1 MKKEIHITLA
11 EPRGFCA
18 GVDRAIAIVEKALE
32 KYGAPIY
39 VRHEVVHNEF
49 VIENLK
55 RKGAIFVE
63 DMEDIP
69 KGSHVIY
76 SAHGVS
82 KLVRKKASDFN
93 LVPIDATCPLV
104 TKVHKEVIQQ
114 NKKGHI
120 IIMIGHE
127 GHPEVDGTMG
137 QVDDNEKTF
146 LVQNLGDIDRLRIKN
161 TEKISYVTQ
170 TTLSIDETKEII
182 NKLKTKYP
190 NISGPNKSDICYATQ
205 NRQDAIKQILPSS
218 DILFVVGSKN
228 SSNSNRL
235 KELGEKKGIPSILID
250 DMSDFM
256 LICWDCEN
264 EFRAP
269 MAQFVEDKLENGER
283 IQIDPKKGPRLK
295 VYQPPKK
302 SDSLSVDDLIKRDLE
317 STGASVAELEAAVEA
332 SKLSGGLMSIEDWID
347 QTIAA
352 KGYIQAQEHRE
363 EFILATGAG
372 ATKFNKWMKKA
383 GLYFNKQTGRWT
395 RWEDR

>member
-18 GVDRAIAIVEKALE
+18 GVDRAITIVEKALE

-137 QVDDNEKTF
+137 QVDDNDKTF

-182 NKLKTKYP
+182 DKLKTKYP

-205 NRQDAIKQILPSS
+205 NRQDAIKSLIKDKEL
-218 DILFVVGSKN
+218 IIVVGSSN
-228 SSNSNRL
+228 SSNSSRL
-235 KELGEKKGIPSILID
+235 AELAKQEGVESVLVGNIENFDLSILLNKKKIGITAGA
-250 DMSDFM
+250 S
-256 LICWDCEN
+256 
-264 EFRAP
+264 AP
-269 MAQFVEDKLENGER
+269 EILVKH
-283 IQIDPKKGPRLK
+283 
-295 VYQPPKK
+295 
-302 SDSLSVDDLIKRDLE
+302 LIKKIKRNYDVLIDAMNGIE
-317 STGASVAELEAAVEA
+317 ENIIF
-332 SKLSGGLMSIEDWID
+332 KLPNI
-347 QTIAA
+347 
-352 KGYIQAQEHRE
+352 
-363 EFILATGAG
+363 
-372 ATKFNKWMKKA
+372 
-383 GLYFNKQTGRWT
+383 
-395 RWEDR
+395 

>member
-32 KYGAPIY
+32 KYGSPIY

-114 NKKGHI
+114 NNKGHI

-137 QVDDNEKTF
+137 QVDDNDKVF

-205 NRQDAIKQILPSS
+205 NRQDAIKSLIKDKEL
-218 DILFVVGSKN
+218 IIVVGSSN
-228 SSNSNRL
+228 SSNSSRL
-235 KELGEKKGIPSILID
+235 AELAKQEGVESVLVGNIESFDLSILLNKKNIGITAGA
-250 DMSDFM
+250 S
-256 LICWDCEN
+256 
-264 EFRAP
+264 AP
-269 MAQFVEDKLENGER
+269 EILVKN
-283 IQIDPKKGPRLK
+283 
-295 VYQPPKK
+295 
-302 SDSLSVDDLIKRDLE
+302 LIKKIKSNYDVLIDE
-317 STGASVAELEAAVEA
+317 MNGIEENIIF
-332 SKLSGGLMSIEDWID
+332 KLPKI
-347 QTIAA
+347 
-352 KGYIQAQEHRE
+352 
-363 EFILATGAG
+363 
-372 ATKFNKWMKKA
+372 
-383 GLYFNKQTGRWT
+383 
-395 RWEDR
+395 

>member
-137 QVDDNEKTF
+137 QVDDNDKTF

-182 NKLKTKYP
+182 DKLKTKYP

-205 NRQDAIKQILPSS
+205 NRQDAIKSLIKDKEL
-218 DILFVVGSKN
+218 IIVVGSSN
-228 SSNSNRL
+228 SSNSSRL
-235 KELGEKKGIPSILID
+235 AELAKQEGVESVLVGNIESFDLSILLNKKKIGITAGA
-250 DMSDFM
+250 S
-256 LICWDCEN
+256 
-264 EFRAP
+264 AP
-269 MAQFVEDKLENGER
+269 EILVKN
-283 IQIDPKKGPRLK
+283 
-295 VYQPPKK
+295 
-302 SDSLSVDDLIKRDLE
+302 LIKKIKRNYDVLIDE
-317 STGASVAELEAAVEA
+317 MNGIEENIIF
-332 SKLSGGLMSIEDWID
+332 KLPNI
-347 QTIAA
+347 
-352 KGYIQAQEHRE
+352 
-363 EFILATGAG
+363 
-372 ATKFNKWMKKA
+372 
-383 GLYFNKQTGRWT
+383 
-395 RWEDR
+395 

>member
-18 GVDRAIAIVEKALE
+18 GVDRAITIVEKTLE

-49 VIENLK
+49 VIEDLK

-137 QVDDNEKTF
+137 QVDDNDKTF

-182 NKLKTKYP
+182 NKLKEKYP
-190 NISGPNKSDICYATQ
+190 DISGPNKSDICYATQ
-205 NRQDAIKQILPSS
+205 NRQDAIKSLIKDKEL
-218 DILFVVGSKN
+218 IIVVGSSN
-228 SSNSNRL
+228 SSNSSRL
-235 KELGEKKGIPSILID
+235 AELAKQEGVESVLVGNIESFDLSILLNKKKIGITAGA
-250 DMSDFM
+250 S
-256 LICWDCEN
+256 
-264 EFRAP
+264 AP
-269 MAQFVEDKLENGER
+269 EILVKN
-283 IQIDPKKGPRLK
+283 
-295 VYQPPKK
+295 
-302 SDSLSVDDLIKRDLE
+302 LIKKIKRNYDVLIDE
-317 STGASVAELEAAVEA
+317 MNGIEENIIF
-332 SKLSGGLMSIEDWID
+332 KLPNI
-347 QTIAA
+347 
-352 KGYIQAQEHRE
+352 
-363 EFILATGAG
+363 
-372 ATKFNKWMKKA
+372 
-383 GLYFNKQTGRWT
+383 
-395 RWEDR
+395 

>member
-1 MKKEIHITLA
+1 MKKEINITLA

-18 GVDRAIAIVEKALE
+18 GVNRAITIVEKALE

-82 KLVRKKASDFN
+82 KLVKKKASDFN

-127 GHPEVDGTMG
+127 GHPEVEGTMG
-137 QVDDNEKTF
+137 QVDDNDKTF
-146 LVQNLGDIDRLRIKN
+146 LVQNLEDIDRLSFEN
-161 TEKISYVTQ
+161 AEKLSYVTQ

-205 NRQDAIKQILPSS
+205 NRQDAIKSLIKDKEL
-218 DILFVVGSKN
+218 IIVVGSSN
-228 SSNSNRL
+228 SSNSSRL
-235 KELGEKKGIPSILID
+235 AELAKQEGVESVLVGNIESFDLSILLNKKNIGITAGA
-250 DMSDFM
+250 S
-256 LICWDCEN
+256 
-264 EFRAP
+264 AP
-269 MAQFVEDKLENGER
+269 EILVKN
-283 IQIDPKKGPRLK
+283 
-295 VYQPPKK
+295 
-302 SDSLSVDDLIKRDLE
+302 LIKKIKSNYDVLIDE
-317 STGASVAELEAAVEA
+317 MNGVEENIIF
-332 SKLSGGLMSIEDWID
+332 KLPNI
-347 QTIAA
+347 
-352 KGYIQAQEHRE
+352 
-363 EFILATGAG
+363 
-372 ATKFNKWMKKA
+372 
-383 GLYFNKQTGRWT
+383 
-395 RWEDR
+395 

>member
-32 KYGAPIY
+32 KYGSPIY

-55 RKGAIFVE
+55 KKGAIFIE
-63 DMEDIP
+63 DMEEIP

-82 KLVRKKASDFN
+82 KLVKKKASDFN
-93 LVPIDATCPLV
+93 LIPIDATCPLV
-104 TKVHKEVIQQ
+104 TKVHKQVIQQ

-137 QVDDNEKTF
+137 QVDDNDKTF

-205 NRQDAIKQILPSS
+205 NRQDAIKSLIKDKEL
-218 DILFVVGSKN
+218 IIVVGSSN
-228 SSNSNRL
+228 SSNSSRL
-235 KELGEKKGIPSILID
+235 AELAKQEGVESVLVGNIESFDLSILLNKKKIGITAGA
-250 DMSDFM
+250 S
-256 LICWDCEN
+256 
-264 EFRAP
+264 AP
-269 MAQFVEDKLENGER
+269 EILVKN
-283 IQIDPKKGPRLK
+283 
-295 VYQPPKK
+295 
-302 SDSLSVDDLIKRDLE
+302 LIKKIKSNYDVLIDE
-317 STGASVAELEAAVEA
+317 MNGIEENIIF
-332 SKLSGGLMSIEDWID
+332 KLPNI
-347 QTIAA
+347 
-352 KGYIQAQEHRE
+352 
-363 EFILATGAG
+363 
-372 ATKFNKWMKKA
+372 
-383 GLYFNKQTGRWT
+383 
-395 RWEDR
+395 

>member
-18 GVDRAIAIVEKALE
+18 GVDRAIAIVEKALQ
-32 KYGAPIY
+32 KYGSPIY

-137 QVDDNEKTF
+137 QVDDNDKAF
-146 LVQNLGDIDRLRIKN
+146 LVQNLEDIDRLRIKN

-205 NRQDAIKQILPSS
+205 NRQDAIKSLIKDKEL
-218 DILFVVGSKN
+218 IIVVGSSN
-228 SSNSNRL
+228 SSNSSRL
-235 KELGEKKGIPSILID
+235 AELAKQEGVESVLVGNIESFDLSILLNKKKIGITAGA
-250 DMSDFM
+250 S
-256 LICWDCEN
+256 
-264 EFRAP
+264 AP
-269 MAQFVEDKLENGER
+269 EILVKN
-283 IQIDPKKGPRLK
+283 
-295 VYQPPKK
+295 
-302 SDSLSVDDLIKRDLE
+302 LIKKIKSNYDVLIDE
-317 STGASVAELEAAVEA
+317 MNGVEENIIF
-332 SKLSGGLMSIEDWID
+332 KLPNI
-347 QTIAA
+347 
-352 KGYIQAQEHRE
+352 
-363 EFILATGAG
+363 
-372 ATKFNKWMKKA
+372 
-383 GLYFNKQTGRWT
+383 
-395 RWEDR
+395 

>member
-18 GVDRAIAIVEKALE
+18 GVDRAITIVEKALE

-39 VRHEVVHNEF
+39 VRHEVVHNECA
-49 VIENLK
+49 IENLK

-137 QVDDNEKTF
+137 QVDDNGNTF
-146 LVQNLGDIDRLRIKN
+146 LVQNPGDIDRLRIKN

-170 TTLSIDETKEII
+170 TTLSIDETKEIVD
-182 NKLKTKYP
+182 KLKTKYP

-205 NRQDAIKQILPSS
+205 NRQDAIKSLIKDKEL
-218 DILFVVGSKN
+218 IIVVGSSN
-228 SSNSNRL
+228 SSNSSRL
-235 KELGEKKGIPSILID
+235 AELAKQEGVESVLVGNIENFDLSILLNKKKIGITAGA
-250 DMSDFM
+250 S
-256 LICWDCEN
+256 
-264 EFRAP
+264 AP
-269 MAQFVEDKLENGER
+269 EILVKN
-283 IQIDPKKGPRLK
+283 
-295 VYQPPKK
+295 
-302 SDSLSVDDLIKRDLE
+302 LIKKIKRNYDVLIDE
-317 STGASVAELEAAVEA
+317 MNGIEENIIF
-332 SKLSGGLMSIEDWID
+332 KLPNI
-347 QTIAA
+347 
-352 KGYIQAQEHRE
+352 
-363 EFILATGAG
+363 
-372 ATKFNKWMKKA
+372 
-383 GLYFNKQTGRWT
+383 
-395 RWEDR
+395 

>member
-18 GVDRAIAIVEKALE
+18 GVDRAITIVEKALE

-55 RKGAIFVE
+55 RKGAVFIE

-137 QVDDNEKTF
+137 QVDDNDKTF

-182 NKLKTKYP
+182 NKLKEKYP

-205 NRQDAIKQILPSS
+205 NRQDAIKSLIKDKEL
-218 DILFVVGSKN
+218 IIVVGSSN
-228 SSNSNRL
+228 SSNSSRL
-235 KELGEKKGIPSILID
+235 AELAKQEGVESVLVGNIESFDLSILLNKKKIGITAGA
-250 DMSDFM
+250 S
-256 LICWDCEN
+256 
-264 EFRAP
+264 AP
-269 MAQFVEDKLENGER
+269 EILVKN
-283 IQIDPKKGPRLK
+283 
-295 VYQPPKK
+295 
-302 SDSLSVDDLIKRDLE
+302 LIKKIKRNYDVLIDE
-317 STGASVAELEAAVEA
+317 MNGIEENIIF
-332 SKLSGGLMSIEDWID
+332 KLPNI
-347 QTIAA
+347 
-352 KGYIQAQEHRE
+352 
-363 EFILATGAG
+363 
-372 ATKFNKWMKKA
+372 
-383 GLYFNKQTGRWT
+383 
-395 RWEDR
+395 

>member
-18 GVDRAIAIVEKALE
+18 GVDRAITIVEKTLE

-49 VIENLK
+49 VIEDLK

-137 QVDDNEKTF
+137 QVDDNDKTF
-146 LVQNLGDIDRLRIKN
+146 LVQNLGDIDKLRIKN

-182 NKLKTKYP
+182 DKLKTKYP

-205 NRQDAIKQILPSS
+205 NRQDAIKSLITDKEL
-218 DILFVVGSKN
+218 IIVVGSSN
-228 SSNSNRL
+228 SSNSTRL
-235 KELGEKKGIPSILID
+235 AEIAKQEGVESVLVGNIENFDLSILLNKKKIGITAGA
-250 DMSDFM
+250 S
-256 LICWDCEN
+256 
-264 EFRAP
+264 AP
-269 MAQFVEDKLENGER
+269 EILVKN
-283 IQIDPKKGPRLK
+283 
-295 VYQPPKK
+295 
-302 SDSLSVDDLIKRDLE
+302 LIKKIKRNYDVLIDE
-317 STGASVAELEAAVEA
+317 MNGIEENIIF
-332 SKLSGGLMSIEDWID
+332 KLPNI
-347 QTIAA
+347 
-352 KGYIQAQEHRE
+352 
-363 EFILATGAG
+363 
-372 ATKFNKWMKKA
+372 
-383 GLYFNKQTGRWT
+383 
-395 RWEDR
+395 

>member
-1 MKKEIHITLA
+1 MKKEINITLA

-18 GVDRAIAIVEKALE
+18 GVNRAITIVEKALE

-82 KLVRKKASDFN
+82 KLVKKKASNFN

-114 NKKGHI
+114 NKNGHI

-127 GHPEVDGTMG
+127 GHPEVEGTMG
-137 QVDDNEKTF
+137 QVDDNDKTF
-146 LVQNLGDIDRLRIKN
+146 LVQNLEDIDRLSFEN
-161 TEKISYVTQ
+161 AEKLSYVTQ

-205 NRQDAIKQILPSS
+205 NRQDAIKSLIKDKEL
-218 DILFVVGSKN
+218 IIVVGSSN
-228 SSNSNRL
+228 SSNSSRL
-235 KELGEKKGIPSILID
+235 AELAKQEGVESVLVGNIESFDLSILLNKKNIGITAGA
-250 DMSDFM
+250 S
-256 LICWDCEN
+256 
-264 EFRAP
+264 AP
-269 MAQFVEDKLENGER
+269 EILVKN
-283 IQIDPKKGPRLK
+283 
-295 VYQPPKK
+295 
-302 SDSLSVDDLIKRDLE
+302 LIKKIKSNYDVLIDE
-317 STGASVAELEAAVEA
+317 MNGVEENIIF
-332 SKLSGGLMSIEDWID
+332 KLPNI
-347 QTIAA
+347 
-352 KGYIQAQEHRE
+352 
-363 EFILATGAG
+363 
-372 ATKFNKWMKKA
+372 
-383 GLYFNKQTGRWT
+383 
-395 RWEDR
+395 

>member
-18 GVDRAIAIVEKALE
+18 GVDRAITIVEKTLE

-49 VIENLK
+49 VIEDLK

-137 QVDDNEKTF
+137 QVDDNDKTF
-146 LVQNLGDIDRLRIKN
+146 LVQNLGDIDKLRIKN

-205 NRQDAIKQILPSS
+205 NRQDAIKSLIKDKEL
-218 DILFVVGSKN
+218 IIVVGSSN
-228 SSNSNRL
+228 SSNSSRL
-235 KELGEKKGIPSILID
+235 AELAKQEGVESVLVGNIENFDLFILLNKKKIGITAGASAPEILVKNLIKKIKRNYDVLID
-250 DMSDFM
+250 EMNG
-256 LICWDCEN
+256 IEEN
-264 EFRAP
+264 IIF
-269 MAQFVEDKLENGER
+269 KLPN
-283 IQIDPKKGPRLK
+283 I
-295 VYQPPKK
+295 
-302 SDSLSVDDLIKRDLE
+302 
-317 STGASVAELEAAVEA
+317 
-332 SKLSGGLMSIEDWID
+332 
-347 QTIAA
+347 
-352 KGYIQAQEHRE
+352 
-363 EFILATGAG
+363 
-372 ATKFNKWMKKA
+372 
-383 GLYFNKQTGRWT
+383 
-395 RWEDR
+395 

>member
-137 QVDDNEKTF
+137 QVDDNDKTF

-205 NRQDAIKQILPSS
+205 NRQDAIKSLIKDKEL
-218 DILFVVGSKN
+218 IIVVGSSN
-228 SSNSNRL
+228 SSNSSRL
-235 KELGEKKGIPSILID
+235 AELAKQEGVESVLVGNIENFDLSILLNKKKIGITAGA
-250 DMSDFM
+250 S
-256 LICWDCEN
+256 
-264 EFRAP
+264 AP
-269 MAQFVEDKLENGER
+269 EILVKN
-283 IQIDPKKGPRLK
+283 
-295 VYQPPKK
+295 
-302 SDSLSVDDLIKRDLE
+302 LIKKIKRNYDVLIDE
-317 STGASVAELEAAVEA
+317 MNGIEENIIF
-332 SKLSGGLMSIEDWID
+332 KLPNI
-347 QTIAA
+347 
-352 KGYIQAQEHRE
+352 
-363 EFILATGAG
+363 
-372 ATKFNKWMKKA
+372 
-383 GLYFNKQTGRWT
+383 
-395 RWEDR
+395 

>member
-32 KYGAPIY
+32 KYGSPIY

-205 NRQDAIKQILPSS
+205 NRQDAIKSLIKDKEL
-218 DILFVVGSKN
+218 IIVVGSSN
-228 SSNSNRL
+228 SSNSSRL
-235 KELGEKKGIPSILID
+235 AELAKQEGVESVLVGNIENFDLSILLNKKKIGITAGA
-250 DMSDFM
+250 S
-256 LICWDCEN
+256 
-264 EFRAP
+264 AP
-269 MAQFVEDKLENGER
+269 EILVKN
-283 IQIDPKKGPRLK
+283 
-295 VYQPPKK
+295 
-302 SDSLSVDDLIKRDLE
+302 LIKKIKSNYDVLIDE
-317 STGASVAELEAAVEA
+317 MNGIEENIIF
-332 SKLSGGLMSIEDWID
+332 KLPNI
-347 QTIAA
+347 
-352 KGYIQAQEHRE
+352 
-363 EFILATGAG
+363 
-372 ATKFNKWMKKA
+372 
-383 GLYFNKQTGRWT
+383 
-395 RWEDR
+395 

>member
-32 KYGAPIY
+32 KYGSPIY

-182 NKLKTKYP
+182 NKLKEKYP

-205 NRQDAIKQILPSS
+205 NRQDAIKSLIKDKEL
-218 DILFVVGSKN
+218 IIVVGSSN
-228 SSNSNRL
+228 SSNSSRL
-235 KELGEKKGIPSILID
+235 AELAKQEGVESVLVGNIESFDLSILLNKKKIGITAGA
-250 DMSDFM
+250 S
-256 LICWDCEN
+256 
-264 EFRAP
+264 AP
-269 MAQFVEDKLENGER
+269 EILVKN
-283 IQIDPKKGPRLK
+283 
-295 VYQPPKK
+295 
-302 SDSLSVDDLIKRDLE
+302 LIKKIKRNYDVLIDE
-317 STGASVAELEAAVEA
+317 MNGIEENIIF
-332 SKLSGGLMSIEDWID
+332 KLPNI
-347 QTIAA
+347 
-352 KGYIQAQEHRE
+352 
-363 EFILATGAG
+363 
-372 ATKFNKWMKKA
+372 
-383 GLYFNKQTGRWT
+383 
-395 RWEDR
+395 

>member
-18 GVDRAIAIVEKALE
+18 GVDRAIAIVEKALQ
-32 KYGAPIY
+32 KYGSPIY

-137 QVDDNEKTF
+137 QVDDNDKAF
-146 LVQNLGDIDRLRIKN
+146 LVQNLEDIDRLRIKN

-205 NRQDAIKQILPSS
+205 NRQDAIKSLIKDKEL
-218 DILFVVGSKN
+218 IIVVGSSN
-228 SSNSNRL
+228 SSNSSRL
-235 KELGEKKGIPSILID
+235 AELAKQEGVESVLVGNIESFDLSILLNKKKIGITAGA
-250 DMSDFM
+250 S
-256 LICWDCEN
+256 
-264 EFRAP
+264 AP
-269 MAQFVEDKLENGER
+269 EILVKN
-283 IQIDPKKGPRLK
+283 
-295 VYQPPKK
+295 
-302 SDSLSVDDLIKRDLE
+302 LIKKIKSNYDVLIDE
-317 STGASVAELEAAVEA
+317 MNGIEENIIF
-332 SKLSGGLMSIEDWID
+332 KLPNI
-347 QTIAA
+347 
-352 KGYIQAQEHRE
+352 
-363 EFILATGAG
+363 
-372 ATKFNKWMKKA
+372 
-383 GLYFNKQTGRWT
+383 
-395 RWEDR
+395 

>member
-18 GVDRAIAIVEKALE
+18 GVDRAITIVEKTLE

-137 QVDDNEKTF
+137 QVDDNDKTF
-146 LVQNLGDIDRLRIKN
+146 LVQNLGDIDKLRIKN

-182 NKLKTKYP
+182 DKLKTKYP

-205 NRQDAIKQILPSS
+205 NRQDAIKSLITDKEL
-218 DILFVVGSKN
+218 IIVVGSSN
-228 SSNSNRL
+228 SSNSSRL
-235 KELGEKKGIPSILID
+235 AELAKQEGVESVLVGNIENFDLSILLNKKKIGITAGA
-250 DMSDFM
+250 S
-256 LICWDCEN
+256 
-264 EFRAP
+264 AP
-269 MAQFVEDKLENGER
+269 EILVKN
-283 IQIDPKKGPRLK
+283 
-295 VYQPPKK
+295 
-302 SDSLSVDDLIKRDLE
+302 LIKKIKRNYDVLIDE
-317 STGASVAELEAAVEA
+317 MNGIEENIIF
-332 SKLSGGLMSIEDWID
+332 KLPNI
-347 QTIAA
+347 
-352 KGYIQAQEHRE
+352 
-363 EFILATGAG
+363 
-372 ATKFNKWMKKA
+372 
-383 GLYFNKQTGRWT
+383 
-395 RWEDR
+395 

>member
-18 GVDRAIAIVEKALE
+18 GVDRAIAIVEKTLE

-137 QVDDNEKTF
+137 QVDDNDKTF
-146 LVQNLGDIDRLRIKN
+146 LVQNLGDIDRLMIKN

-205 NRQDAIKQILPSS
+205 NRQDAIKSLIKDKEL
-218 DILFVVGSKN
+218 IIVVGSSN
-228 SSNSNRL
+228 SSNSSRL
-235 KELGEKKGIPSILID
+235 AELVKQEGVESVLVGNIENFDLSLLLNKKKIGITAGASAPEILVKNLIKKIKSNYDVLID
-250 DMSDFM
+250 EMNG
-256 LICWDCEN
+256 IEEN
-264 EFRAP
+264 IIF
-269 MAQFVEDKLENGER
+269 KLPN
-283 IQIDPKKGPRLK
+283 I
-295 VYQPPKK
+295 
-302 SDSLSVDDLIKRDLE
+302 
-317 STGASVAELEAAVEA
+317 
-332 SKLSGGLMSIEDWID
+332 
-347 QTIAA
+347 
-352 KGYIQAQEHRE
+352 
-363 EFILATGAG
+363 
-372 ATKFNKWMKKA
+372 
-383 GLYFNKQTGRWT
+383 
-395 RWEDR
+395 

>member
-18 GVDRAIAIVEKALE
+18 GVDRAITIVEKALE

-137 QVDDNEKTF
+137 QVDDNDKTF

-182 NKLKTKYP
+182 NKLKEKYP

-205 NRQDAIKQILPSS
+205 NRQDAIKSLIKDKEL
-218 DILFVVGSKN
+218 IIVVGSSN
-228 SSNSNRL
+228 SSNSSRL
-235 KELGEKKGIPSILID
+235 AELAKQEGVESVLVGNIESFDLSILLNKKKIGITAGA
-250 DMSDFM
+250 S
-256 LICWDCEN
+256 
-264 EFRAP
+264 AP
-269 MAQFVEDKLENGER
+269 EILVKN
-283 IQIDPKKGPRLK
+283 
-295 VYQPPKK
+295 
-302 SDSLSVDDLIKRDLE
+302 LIKKIKRNYDVLIDE
-317 STGASVAELEAAVEA
+317 MNGIEENIIF
-332 SKLSGGLMSIEDWID
+332 KLPNI
-347 QTIAA
+347 
-352 KGYIQAQEHRE
+352 
-363 EFILATGAG
+363 
-372 ATKFNKWMKKA
+372 
-383 GLYFNKQTGRWT
+383 
-395 RWEDR
+395 

>member
-18 GVDRAIAIVEKALE
+18 GVDRAIAIVEKTLE

-55 RKGAIFVE
+55 KKGAIFVE
-63 DMEDIP
+63 NMEDIP
-69 KGSHVIY
+69 KGSHVVY

-82 KLVRKKASDFN
+82 KLVKKKASDFN

-137 QVDDNEKTF
+137 QVDDNDKTF

-182 NKLKTKYP
+182 NKLKEKYP

-205 NRQDAIKQILPSS
+205 NRQDAIKSLLTDKELI
-218 DILFVVGSKN
+218 IVVGSSN
-228 SSNSNRL
+228 SSNSSRL
-235 KELGEKKGIPSILID
+235 AELAKQEGVESVLVGNIENFDLSILLNKKKIGITAGA
-250 DMSDFM
+250 S
-256 LICWDCEN
+256 
-264 EFRAP
+264 AP
-269 MAQFVEDKLENGER
+269 EILVKN
-283 IQIDPKKGPRLK
+283 
-295 VYQPPKK
+295 
-302 SDSLSVDDLIKRDLE
+302 LIKKIKRNYDVLIDE
-317 STGASVAELEAAVEA
+317 MNGIEENIIF
-332 SKLSGGLMSIEDWID
+332 KLPNI
-347 QTIAA
+347 
-352 KGYIQAQEHRE
+352 
-363 EFILATGAG
+363 
-372 ATKFNKWMKKA
+372 
-383 GLYFNKQTGRWT
+383 
-395 RWEDR
+395 

>member
-18 GVDRAIAIVEKALE
+18 GVDRAITIVEKALE

-49 VIENLK
+49 VIKNLK
-55 RKGAIFVE
+55 RKGAVFVE

-137 QVDDNEKTF
+137 QVDDNDKTF

-182 NKLKTKYP
+182 NKLKEKYP

-205 NRQDAIKQILPSS
+205 NRQDAIKSLIKDKEL
-218 DILFVVGSKN
+218 IIVVGSSN
-228 SSNSNRL
+228 SSNSSRL
-235 KELGEKKGIPSILID
+235 AELAKQEGVESVLVGNIESFDLSILLNKKKIGITAGA
-250 DMSDFM
+250 S
-256 LICWDCEN
+256 
-264 EFRAP
+264 AP
-269 MAQFVEDKLENGER
+269 EILVKN
-283 IQIDPKKGPRLK
+283 
-295 VYQPPKK
+295 
-302 SDSLSVDDLIKRDLE
+302 LIKKIKRNYDVLIDE
-317 STGASVAELEAAVEA
+317 MNGIEENIIF
-332 SKLSGGLMSIEDWID
+332 KLPNI
-347 QTIAA
+347 
-352 KGYIQAQEHRE
+352 
-363 EFILATGAG
+363 
-372 ATKFNKWMKKA
+372 
-383 GLYFNKQTGRWT
+383 
-395 RWEDR
+395 

>member
-18 GVDRAIAIVEKALE
+18 GVDRAITIVEKTLE

-49 VIENLK
+49 VIEDLK

-137 QVDDNEKTF
+137 QVDDNDKAF
-146 LVQNLGDIDRLRIKN
+146 LVQNLEDIDRLRIKN

-205 NRQDAIKQILPSS
+205 NRQDAIKSLIKDKEL
-218 DILFVVGSKN
+218 IIVVGSSN
-228 SSNSNRL
+228 SSNSSRL
-235 KELGEKKGIPSILID
+235 AELAKQEGVESVLVGNIESFDLSILLNKKNIGITAGA
-250 DMSDFM
+250 S
-256 LICWDCEN
+256 
-264 EFRAP
+264 AP
-269 MAQFVEDKLENGER
+269 EILVKN
-283 IQIDPKKGPRLK
+283 
-295 VYQPPKK
+295 
-302 SDSLSVDDLIKRDLE
+302 LIKKIKSNYDVLIDE
-317 STGASVAELEAAVEA
+317 MNGVEENIIF
-332 SKLSGGLMSIEDWID
+332 KLPNI
-347 QTIAA
+347 
-352 KGYIQAQEHRE
+352 
-363 EFILATGAG
+363 
-372 ATKFNKWMKKA
+372 
-383 GLYFNKQTGRWT
+383 
-395 RWEDR
+395 

>member
-18 GVDRAIAIVEKALE
+18 GVDRAITIVEKALE

-55 RKGAIFVE
+55 RKGAVFVE

-137 QVDDNEKTF
+137 QVDDNDKTF

-182 NKLKTKYP
+182 NKLKEKYP

-205 NRQDAIKQILPSS
+205 NRQDAIKSLLTDKELI
-218 DILFVVGSKN
+218 IVVGSSN
-228 SSNSNRL
+228 SSNSSRL
-235 KELGEKKGIPSILID
+235 AELAKQEGVESVLVGNIESFDLSILLNKKKIGITAGA
-250 DMSDFM
+250 S
-256 LICWDCEN
+256 
-264 EFRAP
+264 AP
-269 MAQFVEDKLENGER
+269 EILVKN
-283 IQIDPKKGPRLK
+283 
-295 VYQPPKK
+295 
-302 SDSLSVDDLIKRDLE
+302 LIKKIKRNYDVLIDE
-317 STGASVAELEAAVEA
+317 MNGIEENIIF
-332 SKLSGGLMSIEDWID
+332 KLPNI
-347 QTIAA
+347 
-352 KGYIQAQEHRE
+352 
-363 EFILATGAG
+363 
-372 ATKFNKWMKKA
+372 
-383 GLYFNKQTGRWT
+383 
-395 RWEDR
+395 

>member
-18 GVDRAIAIVEKALE
+18 GVDRAITIVEKTLE

-127 GHPEVDGTMG
+127 GHPEVDGTLG
-137 QVDDNEKTF
+137 QVDDNDKTF

-182 NKLKTKYP
+182 DKLKTKYP

-205 NRQDAIKQILPSS
+205 NRQDAIKSLLTDKELI
-218 DILFVVGSKN
+218 IVVGSSN
-228 SSNSNRL
+228 SSNSSRL
-235 KELGEKKGIPSILID
+235 AELAKQEGVESVLVGNIENFDLSILLNKKKIGITAGA
-250 DMSDFM
+250 S
-256 LICWDCEN
+256 
-264 EFRAP
+264 AP
-269 MAQFVEDKLENGER
+269 EILVKN
-283 IQIDPKKGPRLK
+283 
-295 VYQPPKK
+295 
-302 SDSLSVDDLIKRDLE
+302 LIKKIKRNYDVLIDE
-317 STGASVAELEAAVEA
+317 MNGIEENIIF
-332 SKLSGGLMSIEDWID
+332 KLPNI
-347 QTIAA
+347 
-352 KGYIQAQEHRE
+352 
-363 EFILATGAG
+363 
-372 ATKFNKWMKKA
+372 
-383 GLYFNKQTGRWT
+383 
-395 RWEDR
+395 

>member
-18 GVDRAIAIVEKALE
+18 GVDRAITIVEKTLE

-49 VIENLK
+49 VIEDLK

-63 DMEDIP
+63 DMKDIP

-137 QVDDNEKTF
+137 QVDDNDKIF
-146 LVQNLGDIDRLRIKN
+146 LVQNLGDIDKLRIKN

-182 NKLKTKYP
+182 DKLKTKYP

-205 NRQDAIKQILPSS
+205 NRQDAIKSLITDKEL
-218 DILFVVGSKN
+218 IIVVGSSN
-228 SSNSNRL
+228 SSNSSRL
-235 KELGEKKGIPSILID
+235 AEIAKQEGVESVLVGNIENFDLSILLNKKKIGITAGA
-250 DMSDFM
+250 S
-256 LICWDCEN
+256 
-264 EFRAP
+264 AP
-269 MAQFVEDKLENGER
+269 EILVKN
-283 IQIDPKKGPRLK
+283 
-295 VYQPPKK
+295 
-302 SDSLSVDDLIKRDLE
+302 LIKKIKRNYDVLIDE
-317 STGASVAELEAAVEA
+317 MNGIEENIIF
-332 SKLSGGLMSIEDWID
+332 KLPNI
-347 QTIAA
+347 
-352 KGYIQAQEHRE
+352 
-363 EFILATGAG
+363 
-372 ATKFNKWMKKA
+372 
-383 GLYFNKQTGRWT
+383 
-395 RWEDR
+395 

>member
-18 GVDRAIAIVEKALE
+18 GVDRAITIVEKALE

-82 KLVRKKASDFN
+82 KVVRKKASEFN

-137 QVDDNEKTF
+137 QVDDNDKTF
-146 LVQNLGDIDRLRIKN
+146 LVQNLGDIDKLRIKN

-182 NKLKTKYP
+182 DKLKTKYP

-205 NRQDAIKQILPSS
+205 NRQDAIKSLIKDKEL
-218 DILFVVGSKN
+218 IIVVGSSN
-228 SSNSNRL
+228 SSNSSRL
-235 KELGEKKGIPSILID
+235 AELAKQEGVESVLVGNIESFDLSILLNKKKIGITAGA
-250 DMSDFM
+250 S
-256 LICWDCEN
+256 
-264 EFRAP
+264 AP
-269 MAQFVEDKLENGER
+269 EILVKN
-283 IQIDPKKGPRLK
+283 
-295 VYQPPKK
+295 
-302 SDSLSVDDLIKRDLE
+302 LIKKIKSNYDVLIDE
-317 STGASVAELEAAVEA
+317 MNGIEENIIF
-332 SKLSGGLMSIEDWID
+332 KLPNI
-347 QTIAA
+347 
-352 KGYIQAQEHRE
+352 
-363 EFILATGAG
+363 
-372 ATKFNKWMKKA
+372 
-383 GLYFNKQTGRWT
+383 
-395 RWEDR
+395 

>member
-18 GVDRAIAIVEKALE
+18 GVDRAIAIVEKALQ
-32 KYGAPIY
+32 KYGSPIY

-137 QVDDNEKTF
+137 QVDDNDKTF
-146 LVQNLGDIDRLRIKN
+146 LVQNLGDIDKLRIKN

-205 NRQDAIKQILPSS
+205 NRQDAIKSLIKDKEL
-218 DILFVVGSKN
+218 IIVVGSSN
-228 SSNSNRL
+228 SSNSSRL
-235 KELGEKKGIPSILID
+235 AELAKQEGVESVLVGNIESFDLSILLNKKKIGITAGA
-250 DMSDFM
+250 S
-256 LICWDCEN
+256 
-264 EFRAP
+264 AP
-269 MAQFVEDKLENGER
+269 EILVKN
-283 IQIDPKKGPRLK
+283 
-295 VYQPPKK
+295 
-302 SDSLSVDDLIKRDLE
+302 LIKKIKRNYDVLIDE
-317 STGASVAELEAAVEA
+317 MNGIEENIIF
-332 SKLSGGLMSIEDWID
+332 KLPNI
-347 QTIAA
+347 
-352 KGYIQAQEHRE
+352 
-363 EFILATGAG
+363 
-372 ATKFNKWMKKA
+372 
-383 GLYFNKQTGRWT
+383 
-395 RWEDR
+395 

>member
-32 KYGAPIY
+32 KYGSPIY

-63 DMEDIP
+63 NMEDIP

-205 NRQDAIKQILPSS
+205 NRQDAIKSLIKDKEL
-218 DILFVVGSKN
+218 IIVVGSSN
-228 SSNSNRL
+228 SSNSSRL
-235 KELGEKKGIPSILID
+235 AELAKQEGVESVLVGNIESFDLSILLNKKKIGITAGA
-250 DMSDFM
+250 S
-256 LICWDCEN
+256 
-264 EFRAP
+264 AP
-269 MAQFVEDKLENGER
+269 EILV
-283 IQIDPKKGPRLK
+283 
-295 VYQPPKK
+295 K
-302 SDSLSVDDLIKRDLE
+302 SLIKKIKSNYDVLIDE
-317 STGASVAELEAAVEA
+317 MNGIEENIIF
-332 SKLSGGLMSIEDWID
+332 KLPNI
-347 QTIAA
+347 
-352 KGYIQAQEHRE
+352 
-363 EFILATGAG
+363 
-372 ATKFNKWMKKA
+372 
-383 GLYFNKQTGRWT
+383 
-395 RWEDR
+395 

>member
-18 GVDRAIAIVEKALE
+18 GVDRAITIVEKALE

-137 QVDDNEKTF
+137 QVDDNDKTF

-205 NRQDAIKQILPSS
+205 NRQDAIKSLIKDKEL
-218 DILFVVGSKN
+218 IIVVGSSN
-228 SSNSNRL
+228 SSNSSRL
-235 KELGEKKGIPSILID
+235 AELAKQEGVESVLVGNIESFDLSILLNKKKIGITAGA
-250 DMSDFM
+250 S
-256 LICWDCEN
+256 
-264 EFRAP
+264 AP
-269 MAQFVEDKLENGER
+269 EILVKN
-283 IQIDPKKGPRLK
+283 
-295 VYQPPKK
+295 
-302 SDSLSVDDLIKRDLE
+302 LIKKIKSNYDVLIDE
-317 STGASVAELEAAVEA
+317 MNGIEENIIF
-332 SKLSGGLMSIEDWID
+332 KLPNI
-347 QTIAA
+347 
-352 KGYIQAQEHRE
+352 
-363 EFILATGAG
+363 
-372 ATKFNKWMKKA
+372 
-383 GLYFNKQTGRWT
+383 
-395 RWEDR
+395 

>member
-137 QVDDNEKTF
+137 QVDDNDKT
-146 LVQNLGDIDRLRIKN
+146 L
-161 TEKISYVTQ
+161 
-170 TTLSIDETKEII
+170 LSTKPWR
-182 NKLKTKYP
+182 Y
-190 NISGPNKSDICYATQ
+190 
-205 NRQDAIKQILPSS
+205 R
-218 DILFVVGSKN
+218 
-228 SSNSNRL
+228 
-235 KELGEKKGIPSILID
+235 
-250 DMSDFM
+250 
-256 LICWDCEN
+256 
-264 EFRAP
+264 
-269 MAQFVEDKLENGER
+269 
-283 IQIDPKKGPRLK
+283 
-295 VYQPPKK
+295 
-302 SDSLSVDDLIKRDLE
+302 
-317 STGASVAELEAAVEA
+317 
-332 SKLSGGLMSIEDWID
+332 
-347 QTIAA
+347 
-352 KGYIQAQEHRE
+352 
-363 EFILATGAG
+363 
-372 ATKFNKWMKKA
+372 
-383 GLYFNKQTGRWT
+383 
-395 RWEDR
+395 

>member
-32 KYGAPIY
+32 KYGSPIY

-49 VIENLK
+49 VIESLK

-127 GHPEVDGTMG
+127 GHPEVDGTLG
-137 QVDDNEKTF
+137 QIDDNDKTF

-205 NRQDAIKQILPSS
+205 NRQDAIKSLIKDKEL
-218 DILFVVGSKN
+218 IIVVGSSN
-228 SSNSNRL
+228 SSNSSRL
-235 KELGEKKGIPSILID
+235 AELAKQEGVESVLVGNIESFDLSILLNKKKIGITAGA
-250 DMSDFM
+250 S
-256 LICWDCEN
+256 
-264 EFRAP
+264 AP
-269 MAQFVEDKLENGER
+269 EILVKN
-283 IQIDPKKGPRLK
+283 
-295 VYQPPKK
+295 
-302 SDSLSVDDLIKRDLE
+302 LIKKIKSNYDVLIDE
-317 STGASVAELEAAVEA
+317 MNGIEENIIF
-332 SKLSGGLMSIEDWID
+332 KLPNI
-347 QTIAA
+347 
-352 KGYIQAQEHRE
+352 
-363 EFILATGAG
+363 
-372 ATKFNKWMKKA
+372 
-383 GLYFNKQTGRWT
+383 
-395 RWEDR
+395 